1 MKWEKAVNKIVIECR
16 IKTEP
21 TKRKYGQRMKK
32 MWDEIGLFPVTKQQI
47 KQGRYGQ
54 TSGLQT
60 QKFKD

>member
-1 MKWEKAVNKIVIECR
+1 MKWEEAVNKIVIECR

-32 MWDEIGLFPVTKQQI
+32 IWYEIGLFPVTKQQI

-60 QKFKD
+60 QKFKE